1 MSNLTDTSLTGNSN
15 SVASLSAHELQ
26 HRLKTEPGLLVVD
39 VREYPEFAQEHI
51 TPSRLLPL
59 GQLQAGDSALNQATP
74 VVVVC
79 QSGKRS
85 ARAAKWLTDNGFQ
98 QVAQLEGGLTEWKRC
113 GLPLARLPKAPWS
126 MERQVRFVAGLLVL
140 TGVLLSYIWQPAV
153 LLSGAIGAGLAF
165 AAVTNT
171 CGMAMLLAKLPW
183 NRPANLTCSR

>member
-1 MSNLTDTSLTGNSN
+1 MRKLTDTSATGNSN
-15 SVASLSAHELQ
+15 PAATLTARELQ
-26 HRLKTEPGLLVVD
+26 HRLKTEPDLLVVD

-51 TPSRLLPL
+51 SPSRLLPL
-59 GQLQAGDSALNQATP
+59 GQLQTGQEKLDSTTP

-85 ARAAKWLTDNGFQ
+85 AQAAKWLTDNGFK

-140 TGVLLSYIWQPAV
+140 TGVLLSYVWQPAV

-183 NRPANLTCSR
+183 NRPTNLTCSR